1 LADAPLLAYLA
12 LWEVQSSGYRLD
24 LVVHPAWRGR
34 GHEACVIAKA
44 RGEYAGYSALAVT
57 DRARTQA
64 GSGGTAVRPEYRGIG
79 IATTLKA
86 GCIRWARD
94 NGVRQLATASGNP
107 AMVHVNEK
115 FGFRRT
121 YVEVRLVRR
130 F

>member
-1 LADAPLLAYLA
+1 M
-12 LWEVQSSGYRLD
+12 
-24 LVVHPAWRGR
+24 
-34 GHEACVIAKA
+34 
-44 RGEYAGYSALAVT
+44 
-57 DRARTQA
+57 
-64 GSGGTAVRPEYRGIG
+64 
-79 IATTLKA
+79 
-86 GCIRWARD
+86 RWARD

>member
-1 LADAPLLAYLA
+1 MLAYLA
-12 LWEVQSSGYRLD
+12 LWEVQSSGYRIH
-24 LVVHPAWRGR
+24 LVVYPAWRGR

-44 RGEYAGYSALAVT
+44 RGEYAGYSALTVT

-64 GSGGTAVRPEYRGIG
+64 GSGGTAVRPAYRGLG

>member
-1 LADAPLLAYLA
+1 MSRAKEPWLTRRDSDRGTAFA
-12 LWEVQSSGYRLD
+12 R
-24 LVVHPAWRGR
+24 VHASR
-34 GHEACVIAKA
+34 
-44 RGEYAGYSALAVT
+44 
-57 DRARTQA
+57 
-64 GSGGTAVRPEYRGIG
+64 TAVRPAYRGLG

-86 GCIRWARD
+86 SCIRWARD